1 MTKELLILHGAR
13 YAVIEMLN
21 KGSNSFAKHLEDGT
35 WQTIE
40 WADICNYLTEIINK
54 HKAESEVNNG

>member
-1 MTKELLILHGAR
+1 MDKELLILHGAR

-21 KGSNSFAKHLEDGT
+21 KGSSEFAKHMEDGT

-40 WADICNYLTEIINK
+40 WADICNHLTEMIDK
-54 HKAESEVNNG
+54 YKAESED